1 VLRISTFSGVK
12 IRFKVRMRVRVK
24 FRVWVRS
31 GVEVR
36 A

>member
-1 VLRISTFSGVK
+1 VLRISTFGGVK

>member
-1 VLRISTFSGVK
+1 VLRISTFGGVK

-24 FRVWVRS
+24 FRVWS

-36 A
+36 V